1 MPVSKV
7 MYGADTLID
16 LTDDTVTPEVLLSG
30 TTAHNAMGEK
40 ITGTMQ
46 TSNLTQ
52 TIVDNIWREI
62 AIENAKIVYSEQ
74 KTITVLGTDITNKT
88 ITVSLSFN
96 PSEQKLI
103 YHDNAGNG
111 YGSINY
117 SDVAFVQLDDVA
129 LNISDHYDCI
139 SVYINPFKSIVT
151 DVTISKESK
160 NTIIVTIDSEN
171 LTAGDSLTI
180 SASAALKSREQLLG
194 LGYAEFYVEI
204 GGE

>member
-1 MPVSKV
+1 MAVSKV
-7 MYGADTLID
+7 VYGANTLMD

-30 TTAHNAMGEK
+30 ETAHNAMGEK
-40 ITGTMQ
+40 IVGTMQ
-46 TSNLTQ
+46 TSSITQ
-52 TIVDNIWREI
+52 TILDNIWREI
-62 AIENAKIVYSEQ
+62 AIENSKIVYSEQ
-74 KTITVLGTDITNKT
+74 KTITVLDTDITNKT

-96 PSEQKLI
+96 PSEQRLI
-103 YHDNAGNG
+103 YHNGSGNE

-117 SDVAFVQLDDVA
+117 SDIAFIRLDDIA

-151 DVTISKESK
+151 DVTINEESK
-160 NTIIVTIDSEN
+160 NTIIVTIDSEK

-180 SASAALKSREQLLG
+180 SASAALKSHEQLLA
-194 LGYAEFYVEI
+194 LGYAEFYIEI